1 MENSP
6 AFRRV
11 ITVPNLLSLVR
22 VLLIP
27 VFFVYSVRGEFR
39 LALIIFVTAAL
50 TDVVDGYLAR
60 RLNQRSQIGAVLDP
74 AADKILMIVGFITYT
89 LHDAVMYPLPGW
101 LTLTI
106 FTRDAAIVFV
116 AYLLFTRM
124 QIRRFPPTIA
134 GKIST
139 VTQAVALSVAILVN
153 AVPSPGWR
161 LFAELL
167 FPAALIATL
176 YSSAG
181 YLLRADAMLRK
192 SRETGVNAVSS

>member
-11 ITVPNLLSLVR
+11 ITVPNLLTLVR
-22 VLLIP
+22 LLLIP

-39 LALIIFVTAAL
+39 LALAVFVTAAL
-50 TDVVDGYLAR
+50 TDVLDGYIAR
-60 RLNQRSQIGAVLDP
+60 KLNQRSQVGAVLDP

-89 LHDAVMYPLPGW
+89 LHDAVVYPLPGW
-101 LTLTI
+101 LTFTI
-106 FTRDAAIVFV
+106 FTRDATIVFF

-139 VTQAVALSVAILVN
+139 VTQAVALSVVILIN
-153 AVPSPGWR
+153 AFPSPAWR
-161 LFAELL
+161 RFGELL
-167 FPAALIATL
+167 FRAALVATL

-192 SRETGVNAVSS
+192 SRETGVKAESS

>member
-11 ITVPNLLSLVR
+11 ITVPNLLTLVR
-22 VLLIP
+22 LLLIP

-39 LALIIFVTAAL
+39 LALVFFVTAAL
-50 TDVVDGYLAR
+50 TDVLDGYIAR
-60 RLNQRSQIGAVLDP
+60 KFNQRSQVGAVLDP

-89 LHDAVMYPLPGW
+89 LHDAVVYPLPGW
-101 LTLTI
+101 LTFTI
-106 FTRDAAIVFV
+106 FTRDAAIVFF

-153 AVPSPGWR
+153 AFPSPALR
-161 LFAELL
+161 HFAELL
-167 FPAALIATL
+167 FRGALVATL

-192 SRETGVNAVSS
+192 SRETGVRAESS